1 MMIKRCIYTLALA
14 LCCIHVQA
22 QQFYNLTA
30 QEVSIDSLLPRCTYL
45 LPLSGQYADSVY
57 QVSVLYPEYIDMSA
71 ADRAR
76 YAALTSDPLPAHPQV
91 DVHTVV
97 DRKRGALQVSFS
109 PLVHHDGRDRIIAS
123 FMLRVDATARSARA
137 KRARKA
143 DGDIYA
149 AHSVLSEG
157 RWAKIRVDH
166 TGVHQLTD
174 EVVRQ
179 AGFTN
184 PSKVRIYGYGGALQ
198 PEVLSADYLAEHDDL
213 KEIETCTVAGRRL
226 FFAQGPVQW
235 STPST
240 MRRTRNY
247 CSDYGYYLITE
258 ADGEPLTADSATFV
272 NAHYPLPSDYHSL
285 YEKDAFSWMYGGR
298 NLFDSKQI
306 AAGQS
311 QTVTLSNPSNS
322 STGSLSV
329 NVTCATNGAAQ
340 VTLNGNIL
348 GTINVTIPNNYLAN
362 QASRTFQVSDL
373 QGTNEVTITAVNGT
387 IHLDYVD
394 IYTTEPKPAP
404 RLSQA
409 WPAAE
414 YVHNITNQDLHGH
427 GAADMVIIIPTTQKL
442 LTQAQRLAD
451 YHRVKDGL
459 RVTIVPADELYNEF
473 ASGTPDVNAYRRY
486 LKMLYDRATDVSD
499 MPRYLLLFGDGMWDN
514 RMITNETRQLSPDDF
529 LLCFE
534 SENSF
539 STVYCYVDDGFYC
552 LLDEGEGG
560 TPVTDKLDMA
570 VGRFPVRD
578 EQQAKIM
585 VDKSIAYMN
594 NDDAGPWQNTI
605 MFMGDDGDWN
615 THMRDVNEVANIIEQ
630 EKPGYLVKRVMWDV
644 YQRETSATGNTYPEV
659 TRLIKQQQA
668 EGALIMDYGG
678 HGSEISISHERVLML
693 NDFQQF
699 QNKHLPLWITASCD
713 VSPFDGPTTNIGE
726 ECVLNAK
733 GGSMAFFGT
742 TRTVWTNYNRVI
754 NRAFMRYVLAVDEE
768 GNANTMG
775 EAQRLTKNYLVTSR
789 EDRTENKLQ
798 YSLLGD
804 PAMHLNLP
812 TYQLVVDE
820 VNGTSPKSGQLIA
833 LHAGQVVTVK
843 GHVEINGQRLTD
855 FTGDVTTVVR
865 DTKELRVGR
874 MNDKNET
881 PTAISFYDRIN
892 TLYNGTN
899 SMKDGEFEFTF
910 AVPLDINY
918 ADGEGMMNLYAVDE
932 EHVREAHGA
941 FSGFTLSG
949 TSEHGTDGV
958 GPSIYCY
965 LNSPSFVDGGSVN
978 TTPFFVAQITDKDG
992 INAAGTGIGH
1002 DLQLTIDGE
1011 MQRSY
1016 NLNDNFTYDYG
1027 SYTSGSTF
1035 YSIPTLSPGLHQ
1047 LTFRAWDVLNNS
1059 STATLQFQVLQALK
1073 PTLYEVNCTTNPAT
1087 THTTFI
1093 ISHDRSGSN
1102 VDVELEIFDMSGRLL
1117 WRHSESGEST
1127 GENYAIDWD
1136 LTTDGGQRLQTG
1148 VYLYR
1153 VLLSSD
1159 GSTQASKAKKLV
1171 IIGNK

>member
-1 MMIKRCIYTLALA
+1 MTKRYIFTLALI
-14 LCCIHVQA
+14 LCGIHIHA

-45 LPLSGQYADSVY
+45 LPLSGQYTDSLY
-57 QVSVLYPEYIDMSA
+57 EVSVLYPEYIDMSP

-76 YAALTSDPLPAHPQV
+76 YDALTSTPLPATPKV
-91 DVHTVV
+91 DVHVV
-97 DRKRGALQVSFS
+97 SDRKKGSLQVSFS
-109 PLVHHDGRDRIIAS
+109 PLVHNEGRDRILAS
-123 FMLRVDATARSARA
+123 FMLRVDAKARA
-137 KRARKA
+137 PRALRVPKTET
-143 DGDIYA
+143 DGYA

-179 AGFTN
+179 AGFSN

-198 PEVLSADYLAEHDDL
+198 PEVLRADYLSEHDDL

-235 STPST
+235 DSPTT

-247 CSDYGYYLITE
+247 CSDYGYYFITE
-258 ADGEPLTADSATFV
+258 AESEPLTVDSATFV

-285 YEKDAFSWMYGGR
+285 YEKDAFSWIYGGR
-298 NLFDSKQI
+298 NLFD
-306 AAGQS
+306 ATTLTAGRS
-311 QTVTLSNPSNS
+311 QTITLNNTQNC
-322 STGSLSV
+322 STGAVAV
-329 NVTCATNGAAQ
+329 NISGTPSCTAEIK
-340 VTLNGNIL
+340 LNGNTL
-348 GTINVTIPNNYLAN
+348 GNINVTLLSNYVAN
-362 QASRTFQVSDL
+362 QASRTFQVDNL
-373 QGTNEVTITAVNGT
+373 QNTNEVTITAMSGT
-387 IHLDYVD
+387 IHLDFVD
-394 IYTTEPKPAP
+394 IYTTEPVAAP
-404 RLSQA
+404 KLSQP

-414 YVHNITNQDLHGH
+414 YVHNITNQDLHSH
-427 GAADMVIIIPTTQKL
+427 GAADMVIIIPTSQKL

-451 YHRVKDGL
+451 YHRQKDGL
-459 RVTIVPADELYNEF
+459 RVTIVPADELFNEF
-473 ASGTPDVNAYRRY
+473 SSGTPDVNAYRRY
-486 LKMLYDRATDVSD
+486 LKMLYDRAADEKD

-514 RMITNETRQLSPDDF
+514 RMVTNDSRLLSPDDF

-539 STVYCYVDDGFYC
+539 SKVTCYVDDGFYC
-552 LLDEGEGG
+552 LLDDGEGG
-560 TPVTDKLDMA
+560 SPVTDKLDMA

-578 EQQAKIM
+578 VQQAKIL
-585 VDKSIAYMN
+585 VDKSIAYMEN
-594 NDDAGPWQNTI
+594 EDAGPWQNII

-615 THMRDVNEVANIIEQ
+615 THMRDVNAVANIIEE
-630 EKPGYLVKRVMWDV
+630 EKPGYLLKRVMWDV

-678 HGSEISISHERVLML
+678 HGSEISISHERVLTL

-699 QNKHLPLWITASCD
+699 SNKHMPLWITASCD

-726 ECVLNAK
+726 ECILNAK

-742 TRTVWTNYNRVI
+742 TRTVWTNYNYVI
-754 NRAFMRYVLAVDEE
+754 NRAFMRNVLAVNDD
-768 GNANTMG
+768 GRANTLG

-804 PAMHLNLP
+804 PALRLNLP
-812 TYQLVVDE
+812 TRKVVVDE
-820 VNGTSPKSGQLIA
+820 VNGIKPVEGQDIA

-843 GHVEINGQRLTD
+843 GHVESNGEKITD
-855 FTGDVTTVVR
+855 FTGDITTVVR

-874 MNDKNET
+874 MNDKTET
-881 PTAISFYDRIN
+881 PTPISFYDRIN

-899 SMKDGEFEFTF
+899 SVYDGEFEFTF

-918 ADGEGMMNLYAVDE
+918 AEGEGLMNLYAVDDNHE
-932 EHVREAHGA
+932 IEAHGA

-965 LNSPSFVDGGSVN
+965 LNTPSFVDGGAVN
-978 TTPFFVAQITDKDG
+978 TTPFFMARLTDKDG

-1016 NLNDNFTYDYG
+1016 NLNDNFTFDYG
-1027 SYTSGSTF
+1027 SYTSGQTY
-1035 YSIPTLSPGLHQ
+1035 YSIPALSPGMHQ

-1059 STATLQFQVLQALK
+1059 STAVLNFQVLQALE
-1073 PTLYEVNCTTNPAT
+1073 PTLYEVNCTVNPAT
-1087 THTTFI
+1087 TYTTFI
-1093 ISHDRSGSN
+1093 ISHDRMGSTL
-1102 VDVELEIFDMSGRLL
+1102 DVELEVFDMSGRLL
-1117 WRHSESGEST
+1117 WRHTESGESAE
-1127 GENYAIDWD
+1127 GNYIMDWD

-1153 VLLSSD
+1153 VLISSD

-1171 IIGNK
+1171 IIGNN